1 MAMLMVTASAHTGA
15 APLLPRDEH
24 GNSPKGRL
32 LPQLLAKSLPSSF
45 VCLSRE
51 HLRGNFIL
59 RGHSWMV
66 PPPNTHLLL
75 FGTSHFYSMSSVLR
89 VGFAHLGV
97 LNRTDIVGHSGMCER
112 STDAVPDWRNPASSL
127 SSTDFLAGRC
137 NTRECIQV
145 CGLGQSACENQQG
158 IVVDY
163 LTENRTITTIVNH
176 AQSQRSDGGAY
187 LDTLLSKL
195 PWNLTHSAFIR
206 PHEDAYFDAQC
217 EKEQT
222 GTLPDANKVGDK
234 VEPCGAYAD
243 AACPGNHSAYGVLKR
258 HAPRIATVLLP
269 DLGAPPSLAGSD
281 RLGLRCV
288 TDEQIASPEC
298 GGQRNTTAWTTQ
310 AFELYTDSNDPE
322 SHNLSRA
329 LRSDSHL
336 CDVICHTDHPRL
348 VTRRQQTNV
357 VTGCREGPGL
367 AAVWLVLRAAGLA
380 WSREEDVWDRRLLW
394 RASATPAQPDAALRH
409 AMQGRDLKALVAAI
423 HENSDKASLQV
434 LSEARALRA
443 ELRNGS

>member
-24 GNSPKGRL
+24 EDSPKGRL

-45 VCLSRE
+45 VCLSRD

-137 NTRECIQV
+137 NARECIQV

-187 LDTLLSKL
+187 LDALLSKL
-195 PWNLTHSAFIR
+195 PWNLTHAAFMR
-206 PHEDAYFDAQC
+206 PHDDAYFAAQC
-217 EKEQT
+217 ERSRT
-222 GTLPDANKVGDK
+222 GVPPDGTKVGDA
-234 VEPCGAYAD
+234 VEACGPYAD
-243 AACPGNHSAYGVLKR
+243 GECPKQSPAYSVLAK
-258 HAPRIATVLLP
+258 HVSRIATVLRP
-269 DLGAPPSLAGSD
+269 DVEALEAMARQMARTRAAQRAAGRPQRLSVGD
-281 RLGLRCV
+281 GPLGLRCV
-288 TDEQIASPEC
+288 LDEQIASAEC
-298 GGQRNTTAWTTQ
+298 AGQRNTTAWITQ
-310 AFELYTDSNDPE
+310 ALQLYTGVSNG
-322 SHNLSRA
+322 HNVSDA
-329 LRSDSHL
+329 IGSDSHL
-336 CDVICHTDHPRL
+336 CNAICSSTDRWCRHH
-348 VTRRQQTNV
+348 RRIDTNAICSS
-357 VTGCREGPGL
+357 TGGVECQEGPGL

-380 WSREEDVWDRRLLW
+380 RSSDLDQWDE
-394 RASATPAQPDAALRH
+394 
-409 AMQGRDLKALVAAI
+409 GRTELV
-423 HENSDKASLQV
+423 
-434 LSEARALRA
+434 
-443 ELRNGS
+443 